1 MIKSKVVK
9 SIGIIYRM
17 KFFVPHSVLLSL
29 YHALVEPYLQYCNII
44 WAGHRTSALRELF
57 LCQKRLMRI
66 ITNSSRLSHSAP
78 LFKQLSILPV
88 YDINNLQVGCFMYS
102 AVNRLLPQCFSSMF
116 VTNST
121 LHSYSTRRHNDI
133 HQTQFRLNITKFSIR
148 VYGALLWNSLDS
160 EIKCLPTLSSFKN
173 RYKQNLIASL

>member
-1 MIKSKVVK
+1 
-9 SIGIIYRM
+9 M
-17 KFFVPHSVLLSL
+17 KFFVPRSVLLSL

-44 WAGHRTSALRELF
+44 WAGHRTSALMDLF

-121 LHSYSTRRHNDI
+121 VHSYNTRRHNDI
-133 HQTQFRLNITKFSIR
+133 HQTCSFVVILQKNYIR
-148 VYGALLWNSLDS
+148 VYEALLWNSFDS
-160 EIKCLPTLSSFKN
+160 EIKCLPTLSSFNN
-173 RYKQNLIASL
+173 RYKQKLIASL

>member
-1 MIKSKVVK
+1 
-9 SIGIIYRM
+9 
-17 KFFVPHSVLLSL
+17 
-29 YHALVEPYLQYCNII
+29 
-44 WAGHRTSALRELF
+44 
-57 LCQKRLMRI
+57 MRI

-148 VYGALLWNSLDS
+148 VYGALLWNSLNS

>member
-1 MIKSKVVK
+1 
-9 SIGIIYRM
+9 M
-17 KFFVPHSVLLSL
+17 KFFVPRSVLMSL

-44 WAGHRTSALRELF
+44 WVGHRTSSALRELF

-78 LFKQLSILPV
+78 LFKQLSISTV
-88 YDINNLQVGCFMYS
+88 YDINNLQVGCFTYS

-121 LHSYSTRRHNDI
+121 LHSYRTRRHNDI

-148 VYGALLWNSLDS
+148 VYGALLWNSLDNES
-160 EIKCLPTLSSFKN
+160 KCLPTLKSF
-173 RYKQNLIASL
+173 